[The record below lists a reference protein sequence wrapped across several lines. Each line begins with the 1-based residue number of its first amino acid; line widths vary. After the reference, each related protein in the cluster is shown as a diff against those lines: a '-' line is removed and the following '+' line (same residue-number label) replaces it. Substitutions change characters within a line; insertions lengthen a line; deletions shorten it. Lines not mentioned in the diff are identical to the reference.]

1 MLSTAF
7 TVLTLPAKA
16 TSRVLKSAVSPAAI
30 NTLSTA
36 IAQAAIQTADA
47 DEDVKVEGLTV
58 EIDFNEERLLTTAG
72 ISTVLAMGT
81 LYWIGNRLRIEYRY
95 AAVISALENLRV
107 AIRSNNSSEINR
119 ILQEID
125 VLSNP
130 LIDPETLL
138 PVDAADEV
146 KAVYETL
153 FDKPAV
159 NGSMFNADDFTKG
172 VRSTTRSSIAIR
184 QTDDALQAMIAKAA
198 PKAGSVASRVAGG
211 VLWVDT
217 VLWVATSALDLG
229 LNYVGI
235 DEEDQRIPI
244 LADIPFIGALF
255 DLSDSTG
262 VSIVGL
268 VVEPLIEGIIGLFSA
283 EDEVEVLLNTLFG
296 IITSAALNPTLLPFI
311 IAVLDFYIDDVGI
324 DFEVPATFDIRAF
337 DTAGLVFDLFR
348 FRPEPIEILVVWFYL
363 ITGKIVVK
371 YWIVPAYRKLLA
383 TVSG

>member
-1 MLSTAF
+1 VLSTAF

-198 PKAGSVASRVAGG
+198 PKAGSV
-211 VLWVDT
+211 
-217 VLWVATSALDLG
+217 
-229 LNYVGI
+229 
-235 DEEDQRIPI
+235 
-244 LADIPFIGALF
+244 
-255 DLSDSTG
+255 
-262 VSIVGL
+262 
-268 VVEPLIEGIIGLFSA
+268 
-283 EDEVEVLLNTLFG
+283 
-296 IITSAALNPTLLPFI
+296 
-311 IAVLDFYIDDVGI
+311 
-324 DFEVPATFDIRAF
+324 
-337 DTAGLVFDLFR
+337 
-348 FRPEPIEILVVWFYL
+348 
-363 ITGKIVVK
+363 
-371 YWIVPAYRKLLA
+371 
-383 TVSG
+383 